1 MVRKALIK
9 TRVHGV
15 RLCLVHPRVG
25 DMGDY
30 VAQLCSGVW
39 CQVSGVRCQQPN
51 STRCVG
57 VAHQM
62 DFISPVL
69 VFSCIPISVQD
80 KD

>member
-9 TRVHGV
+9 TRVHRV

-39 CQVSGVRCQQPN
+39 CQQPN